1 MSSGKEWQQIVTNWG
16 KNDGKMTQ
24 KDWKDL
30 QMVHREGE
38 NYVAGTQNYHKH
50 SRASVVHDE
59 DIRKQQSQ
67 SDQRES
73 WMDENWHKITKNSL
87 KMNRKEHIQC
97 CAKVLSQLSFL
108 YIFASKGPDFLSL
121 DQ

>member
-1 MSSGKEWQQIVTNWG
+1 MSSGKEWQQITNWG

-50 SRASVVHDE
+50 SRASMVHDE

-73 WMDENWHKITKNSL
+73 RMDGNWHKITKNIL

>member
-1 MSSGKEWQQIVTNWG
+1 M
-16 KNDGKMTQ
+16 
-24 KDWKDL
+24 

-50 SRASVVHDE
+50 SRASMVHDE

-73 WMDENWHKITKNSL
+73 RMDENWHKITKNIL

>member
-38 NYVAGTQNYHKH
+38 N
-50 SRASVVHDE
+50 
-59 DIRKQQSQ
+59 
-67 SDQRES
+67 
-73 WMDENWHKITKNSL
+73 
-87 KMNRKEHIQC
+87 
-97 CAKVLSQLSFL
+97 
-108 YIFASKGPDFLSL
+108 
-121 DQ
+121 